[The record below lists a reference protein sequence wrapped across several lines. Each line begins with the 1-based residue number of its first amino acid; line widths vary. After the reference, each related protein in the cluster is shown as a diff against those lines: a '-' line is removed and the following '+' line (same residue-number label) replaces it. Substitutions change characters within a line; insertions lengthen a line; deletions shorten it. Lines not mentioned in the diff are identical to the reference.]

1 MRYLA
6 PCLGLLLAP
15 VLQLRAQVSVE
26 IMMDQDRFLP
36 NEAVKVAVRVV
47 NHSGQTLQLGR
58 EADWLTFSIEA
69 KDGRL
74 VANSGEVP
82 VVGEFT
88 LDSSKMGTER
98 FDLQPYFNL
107 ARPGRYSVTATVK
120 IKEWG
125 DRVFTG
131 GPKVFDVITGFRLW
145 ETEFGVPLAS
155 AASHAEP
162 EVRKYVLQQAN
173 YSERMK
179 LYLRITDAAE
189 SQVFTVFPIGPMVSF
204 SRPEPQ
210 LDKFSNLHLL
220 YQTAART
227 FNYSII
233 NPDGKILMRQTYDY
247 TTTRPR
253 LKLDESGQFIVTG
266 GARRIASNDLPLPK
280 DLTPSDNVAKTP
292 HP

>member
-1 MRYLA
+1 MRNLA
-6 PCLGLLLAP
+6 LFLALFLAP

-36 NEAVKVAVRVV
+36 NEAVSVAVRVV
-47 NHSGQTLQLGR
+47 NHSGQTLQLGA
-58 EADWLTFSIEA
+58 EPDWLAFNIEA

-74 VANSGEVP
+74 IAKSGEVP
-82 VVGEFT
+82 VVNEFS

-98 FDLQPYFNL
+98 FDLQPYFNI
-107 ARPGRYSVTATVK
+107 ARPGRYTVTAIVK
-120 IKEWG
+120 IKDWG
-125 DRVFTG
+125 DRVFTS
-131 GPKVFDVITGFRLW
+131 GPKVFDIITGFRLW
-145 ETEFGVPLAS
+145 ETEFGVPLAAGAGS
-155 AASHAEP
+155 AEP

-173 YSERMK
+173 YSERMT

-189 SQVFTVFPIGPMVSF
+189 SQVFKVFPIGPMVSF

-210 LDKFSNLHLL
+210 LDKYSNLHLL
-220 YQTAART
+220 YQTAAHT

-233 NPDGKILMRQTYDY
+233 NPAGKVLLRRTYDY

-253 LKLDESGQFIVTG
+253 LKLDASGEFIITG
-266 GARRIASNDLPLPK
+266 GARRIASNDLPPSK
-280 DLTPSDNVAKTP
+280 DPTPHDDIAKTP